1 MAVSSSRK
9 RPLAVESYNIG
20 AIAMT
25 CYEPETKE
33 FSRKRFKK
41 TAGMYSGHK

>member
-9 RPLAVESYNIG
+9 RPLAVEGYDIG
-20 AIAMT
+20 AIAIT

-33 FSRKRFKK
+33 LSRKRFKK
-41 TAGMYSGHK
+41 TAGVYSGHK